1 MANGEEDLKEKNK
14 GRDVFVVGHRY
25 SKWSSSYGEEDAE
38 MLMEKAGDRSG
49 AKKKGKSKWID
60 ES

>member
-14 GRDVFVVGHRY
+14 GREACIYGHRY
-25 SKWSSSYGEEDAE
+25 SKWSSSCGEEDAE
-38 MLMEKAGDRSG
+38 MLLEKAGGRTS
-49 AKKKGKSKWID
+49 AKKKGRPKWID

>member
-14 GRDVFVVGHRY
+14 GRETRLCGHKY
-25 SKWSSSYGEEDAE
+25 SRWASSLGEEDAE
-38 MLMEKAGDRSG
+38 MLMEKAGGGRG
-49 AKKKGKSKWID
+49 EKKKSRSKWID

>member
-14 GRDVFVVGHRY
+14 GRDACVYGRRY

-38 MLMEKAGDRSG
+38 MLLEKAGDRRG